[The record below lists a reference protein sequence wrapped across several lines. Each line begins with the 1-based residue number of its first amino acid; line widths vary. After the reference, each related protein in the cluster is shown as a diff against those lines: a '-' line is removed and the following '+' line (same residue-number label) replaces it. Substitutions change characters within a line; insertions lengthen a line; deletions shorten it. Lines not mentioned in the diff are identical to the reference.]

1 MLRQLLFIANFLLL
15 PVLLFSQNNI
25 SFEATANAKNVAVGS
40 VFEVTF
46 TLKNARGTNFQPPK
60 FGGFQVISGPSQSMS
75 TQIYNGRMTQEI
87 SYSFSLMP
95 NKVGNWTIGAAAIQ
109 AGNKTYKSKP
119 LQIKA
124 VKGKATSPLTGT
136 DKECFI
142 RAEPSTMDAY
152 IGQQVLVD
160 YKLYT
165 IVNIENYSTLNDPE
179 YPGFFAQNIAR
190 FNSAV
195 GQEEIDG
202 VQYTTKV
209 LKRVALFPQQAGI
222 LPIEP
227 LRMQLGIEIP
237 GQRSTSFFFRKKTR
251 PVQTTTN
258 PVEISVRSLPSN
270 APASFNGAV
279 GTYDLQASVKPTN
292 LTTDDAVTVLM
303 RISGN
308 GDLKRLQPPTLAV
321 ADELEVY
328 DPSIL
333 DESERENQGEVTGT
347 KTLEYLVLPKEG
359 GQYTIT
365 PEFTYFSV
373 DSAKY
378 VTLKARPTSIN
389 VRRGTGNSKVKS
401 PEKKEAQTDIQF
413 IKMETNLQEKGH
425 SFFGSLPFWILA
437 LLPIF
442 GFTGALI
449 YQRILNKKGNVD
461 LTLLKSNQASKVAQ
475 KRLSTAKE
483 HLDANAPR
491 DFYNEI
497 SRASLGYIGD
507 KLNIPNSEMT
517 KNNVREKLQALQVSD
532 PNIEAFMKILQTS
545 EMALFA
551 GMDNS
556 AAMSETFEKT
566 MKVVVDIEEEIG

>member
-15 PVLLFSQNNI
+15 PVFMFSQNNI
-25 SFEATANAKNVAVGS
+25 SFEATANAKKVAVGS

-46 TLKNARGTNFQPPK
+46 TLKNARGTNFRPPK

-95 NKVGNWTIGAAAIQ
+95 NKVGNWTIGAASIQ
-109 AGNKTYKSKP
+109 AGSKTYKSKP

-124 VKGKATSPLTGT
+124 VKGAAISPLTGT

-142 RAEPSTMDAY
+142 RAEPSTTDAY

-179 YPGFFAQNIAR
+179 YPGFFAQNITR
-190 FNSAV
+190 FNNAV
-195 GQEEIDG
+195 GQEDIDG
-202 VQYTTKV
+202 VQYTTKI

-237 GQRSTSFFFRKKTR
+237 GQRSTGFFFRKKTR

-258 PVEISVRSLPSN
+258 PVEISVRSLPPN
-270 APASFNGAV
+270 APNSFNGAV
-279 GTYDLQASVKPTN
+279 GEYDFQASIKPTS
-292 LTTDDAVTVLM
+292 LTTDDAVRVMM

-321 ADELEVY
+321 PDKMEVY

-333 DESERENQGEVTGT
+333 DESEREKQGELTGT
-347 KTLEYLVLPKEG
+347 KTLEYLVLPKAEG
-359 GQYTIT
+359 RYNLT
-365 PEFTYFSV
+365 PEFTYFSP
-373 DSAKY
+373 DSVKY
-378 VTLKARPTSIN
+378 VTLKAPTRQIN
-389 VRRGTGNSKVKS
+389 VRRGTGNSKVKTA
-401 PEKKEAQTDIQF
+401 PKQEAESDIRF
-413 IKMETNLQEKGH
+413 IKLETNLQQKGYR
-425 SFFGSLPFWILA
+425 FFGSLPFWILA

-442 GFTGALI
+442 GFTGALV
-449 YQRILNKKGNVD
+449 YQQILNKKGDVD

-475 KRLSTAKE
+475 KRLSTAKK
-483 HLDANAPR
+483 HLDANASR

-517 KNNVREKLQALQVSD
+517 KNNVREKLQALQVSN
-532 PNIEAFMKILQTS
+532 PNIDAFMKILQTS

-556 AAMSETFEKT
+556 AAMSETFEKA

>member
-1 MLRQLLFIANFLLL
+1 M
-15 PVLLFSQNNI
+15 FSQNNI
-25 SFEATANAKNVAVGS
+25 SFEATANAKKVAVGS

-46 TLKNARGTNFQPPK
+46 TLKNARGTNFRPPK

-95 NKVGNWTIGAAAIQ
+95 NKVGNWTIGAASIQ
-109 AGNKTYKSKP
+109 AGSKTYKSKP

-124 VKGKATSPLTGT
+124 VKGAAISPLTGT

-142 RAEPSTMDAY
+142 RAEPSTTDAY

-179 YPGFFAQNIAR
+179 YPGFFAQNITR
-190 FNSAV
+190 FNNAV
-195 GQEEIDG
+195 GQEDIDG
-202 VQYTTKV
+202 VQYTTKI

-237 GQRSTSFFFRKKTR
+237 GQRSTGFFFRKKTR

-258 PVEISVRSLPSN
+258 PVEISVRSLPPN
-270 APASFNGAV
+270 APNSFNGAV
-279 GTYDLQASVKPTN
+279 GEYDFQASIKPTS
-292 LTTDDAVTVLM
+292 LTTDDAVRVMM

-321 ADELEVY
+321 PDKMEVY

-333 DESERENQGEVTGT
+333 DESEREKQGELTGT
-347 KTLEYLVLPKEG
+347 KTLEYLVLPKAEG
-359 GQYTIT
+359 RYNLT
-365 PEFTYFSV
+365 PEFTYFSP
-373 DSAKY
+373 DSVKY
-378 VTLKARPTSIN
+378 VTLKAPTRQIN
-389 VRRGTGNSKVKS
+389 VRRGTGNSKVKTA
-401 PEKKEAQTDIQF
+401 PKQEAESDIRF
-413 IKMETNLQEKGH
+413 IKLETNLQQKGYR
-425 SFFGSLPFWILA
+425 FFGSLPFWILA

-442 GFTGALI
+442 GFTGALV
-449 YQRILNKKGNVD
+449 YQQILNKKGDVD

-475 KRLSTAKE
+475 KRLSTAKK
-483 HLDANAPR
+483 HLDANASR

-517 KNNVREKLQALQVSD
+517 KNNVREKLQALQVSN
-532 PNIEAFMKILQTS
+532 PNIDAFMKILQTS

-556 AAMSETFEKT
+556 AAMSETFEKA

>member
-1 MLRQLLFIANFLLL
+1 MLRQLLLIANFLLL
-15 PVLLFSQNNI
+15 PFLLFSQNNI

-40 VFEVTF
+40 VLEVKF

-87 SYSFSLMP
+87 SYSFTLMP
-95 NKVGNWTIGAAAIQ
+95 NKIGHWTIGPATIRAD
-109 AGNKTYKSKP
+109 GKRFKSKP
-119 LQIKA
+119 IQIQA
-124 VKGKATSPLTGT
+124 VKSKATSPLTGT
-136 DKECFI
+136 DKECFV
-142 RAEPSTMDAY
+142 RAEPNTTDAY

-165 IVNIENYSTLNDPE
+165 IVNIENYATLNDPE
-179 YPGFFAQNIAR
+179 YPGFYALNIAR
-190 FNSAV
+190 FNSAI
-195 GQEEIDG
+195 GQEQIDG

-209 LKRVALFPQQAGI
+209 LKRIALFPQQAGI

-237 GQRSTSFFFRKKTR
+237 GQQSTGFFFRKKTR
-251 PVQTTTN
+251 PVQTATKE
-258 PVEISVRSLPSN
+258 VEISVRSLPPN

-279 GTYDLQASVKPTN
+279 GEYDLQTSVKPSN
-292 LTTDDAVTVLM
+292 LTTDDALTVLM

-308 GDLKRLQPPTLAV
+308 GDLKRLQAPTLTV
-321 ADELEVY
+321 PEKFEVY

-333 DESERENQGEVTGT
+333 DESEREKQGELSGT
-347 KTLEYLVLPKEG
+347 KTLEYLVLPKEA
-359 GQYTIT
+359 GQYTIV
-365 PEFTYFSV
+365 PKFTYFSI

-378 VTLKARPTSIN
+378 VTLKAPPTSIR
-389 VRRGTGNSKVKS
+389 VRKGTGNSNVKAA
-401 PEKKEAQTDIQF
+401 PKQEAQEDIRF
-413 IKMETNLQEKGH
+413 IKLETNLHPTGN
-425 SFFGSLPFWILA
+425 SFFGSLSFWLLA
-437 LLPIF
+437 FLPVL
-442 GFTGALI
+442 GFTGALV
-449 YQRILNKKGNVD
+449 YQQILNKRGDTD

-475 KRLSTAKE
+475 KRLLTAKK
-483 HLDANAPR
+483 HLDAKESRN
-491 DFYNEI
+491 FYNEI

-507 KLNIPNSEMT
+507 KLNISNSEMT
-517 KNNVREKLQALQVSD
+517 KNNVCEKLQALEVST

-556 AAMSETFEKT
+556 AAMSETYEKA